1 MPNTDKEKNEVIPEF
16 CWKFYNYKIFYM
28 ENANLQSE
36 EVVLTAQK
44 IYRRN
49 LL

>member
-1 MPNTDKEKNEVIPEF
+1 
-16 CWKFYNYKIFYM
+16 M

-49 LL
+49 LLWHYDIKNN